1 MEILK
6 IIIENESVSDEISEI
21 LSSSDS
27 KKIRSRKLK
36 ALRDNCNS
44 ELGKAQI
51 EYYIEAMRKER
62 NKKVQRIVLALFSLS
77 YLAFTLCRVWWYYH
91 PESNPFPE
99 TNYTVSDLIQVI
111 YLLTIIG
118 IVLYGVRKAV
128 SGVKKSRA
136 VKGRLHTR
144 LI

>member
-1 MEILK
+1 METLK
-6 IIIENESVSDEISEI
+6 TINENASVSIEISDI
-21 LSSSDS
+21 MSSADT
-27 KKIRSRKLK
+27 KKKKARRLK
-36 ALRDNCNS
+36 ALRDSCDS
-44 ELGKAQI
+44 SAAKAHI
-51 EYYIEAMRKER
+51 EYYIKALRQER
-62 NKKVQRIVLALFSLS
+62 RETVRRIVLALFSLT

-91 PESNPFPE
+91 PDSNPFPE

-118 IVLYGVRKAV
+118 IVLYGVRKVV

>member
-1 MEILK
+1 MKILQT
-6 IIIENESVSDEISEI
+6 INENESILNGISEI
-21 LSSSDS
+21 ISSSDS
-27 KKIRSRKLK
+27 KKKKARRLK
-36 ALRDNCNS
+36 ELRDNCYS
-44 ELGKAQI
+44 ELANAHI
-51 EYYIEAMRKER
+51 EYYIDLLRKER
-62 NKKVQRIVLALFSLS
+62 RETLQSIVLTLFSLS

-91 PESNPFPE
+91 PDSNPFPE

-118 IVLYGVRKAV
+118 IVLYGVRKSV
-128 SGVKKSRA
+128 SGVKKSRE